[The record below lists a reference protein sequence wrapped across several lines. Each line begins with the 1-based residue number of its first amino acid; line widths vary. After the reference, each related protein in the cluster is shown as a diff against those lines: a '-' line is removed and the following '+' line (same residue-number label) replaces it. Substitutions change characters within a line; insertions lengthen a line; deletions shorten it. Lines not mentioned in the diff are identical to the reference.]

1 MVMEPIHLAPI
12 KVVSWDIDGTM
23 YALKPLMTA
32 FKRDLLRRMF
42 SREWVRAWVDFVR
55 LLRFKLFMDRVRKSG
70 DAYRVG
76 TVPNRDA
83 ISATQDEMY
92 GRILPAVGTLEGVEE
107 LLQWF
112 AEQGYRQVAFS
123 DYLQSTKLSALGL
136 SGFFDRVYAG
146 ESIGHLKPARQ
157 AFDHVIADLG
167 IRPEELLH
175 IGDRADTDGA
185 AGPEV
190 GFQVALVG
198 GVHPSAASLLAT
210 LQEQAD
216 AGR

>member
-1 MVMEPIHLAPI
+1 MKPIHLAPI
-12 KVVSWDIDGTM
+12 KVISWDIDGTM
-23 YALKPLMTA
+23 YALKPLMAA

-42 SREWVRAWVDFVR
+42 SRHWVRAWVDFIR
-55 LLRFKLFMDRVRKSG
+55 LLRFKLFMDRVRKGGGS
-70 DAYRVG
+70 YCVG
-76 TVPNRDA
+76 QVPHREA
-83 ISATQDEMY
+83 IGATQDEMY
-92 GRILPAVGTLEGVEE
+92 GRILPTIGTLEGVED

-112 AEQGYRQVAFS
+112 ADQGYRQVAFS
-123 DYLQSTKLSALGL
+123 DYLQSTKLTALGL
-136 SGFFDRVYAG
+136 SAYFEGVYAG

-157 AFDHVIADLG
+157 AFEHVIADLG
-167 IRPEELLH
+167 IRPEQLLH

-198 GVHPSAASLLAT
+198 GAHPSAASLLAMLRDQT
-210 LQEQAD
+210 D